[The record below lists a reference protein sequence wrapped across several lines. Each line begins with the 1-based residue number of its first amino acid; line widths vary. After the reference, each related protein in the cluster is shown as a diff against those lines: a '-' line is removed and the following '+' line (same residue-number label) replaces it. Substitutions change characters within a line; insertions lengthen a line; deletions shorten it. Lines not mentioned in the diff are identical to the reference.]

1 MPCVKETKYHLMKMP
16 KTIVQIDHYAT
27 QKRRTKGERKRRA
40 VWLQLMMDYNVSDWE
55 QGSLEIDEMIY

>member
-1 MPCVKETKYHLMKMP
+1 MQP
-16 KTIVQIDHYAT
+16 
-27 QKRRTKGERKRRA
+27 RTKGERKRRA

>member
-1 MPCVKETKYHLMKMP
+1 VKETKYHLMKMP
-16 KTIVQIDHYAT
+16 KTIVQSDHYAT

-55 QGSLEIDEMIY
+55 QGSL